1 MWIVAGIDE
10 AGYGPVLGP
19 LVVSLSA
26 FAVPE
31 ELAGGSLWS
40 ALAGAVG
47 RRPARRGGKVAI
59 GDSKKLYVRRDGGG
73 LVHLER
79 GVLGML
85 AAAGRAARSLDE
97 LLARLAPAARRER
110 QLYPWYAG
118 CDVPVPRDL
127 SDVDVALAANMV
139 KVALHSASVRLLDM
153 RCEVVFAGRFNELVG
168 ATRNKA
174 TASLDVI
181 SRHLMGLWR
190 RPDAR
195 RIHVV
200 VDRQGGRVRYLAPL
214 RRVFASCEFAVLAE
228 APAASAYR
236 IAAGGREMEVRFVV
250 NAEDRHL
257 PAALASMTSKYLRE
271 LFMGLLNAF
280 WARHVPELAPTA
292 GYYADGRRFIRQ
304 VGPALQ
310 RLGIDAGLL
319 VRSR

>member
-19 LVVSLSA
+19 LVVSSSA

-31 ELAGGSLWS
+31 ELAGPSLWS
-40 ALAGAVG
+40 VLAQAVG
-47 RRPARRGGKVAI
+47 RRPAKRGAKVAI

-85 AAAGRAARSLDE
+85 GAGGWQVRSLGE
-97 LLARLAPAARRER
+97 LLARLAPAARGETD
-110 QLYPWYAG
+110 LYPWYAG
-118 CDVPVPRDL
+118 RDVPLPRDL
-127 SDVDVALAANMV
+127 APIDVALAANML
-139 KVALHSASVRLLDM
+139 KAALGSAGVRLLGM
-153 RCEVVFAGRFNELVG
+153 RCEVVFAGRFNQLVG

-174 TASLDVI
+174 TASFDLI

-190 RPDAR
+190 RSEAR

-214 RRVFASCEFAVLAE
+214 RRVFATCEFAVLGE

-236 IAAGGREMEVRFVV
+236 IAEGGREMEVRFVV
-250 NAEDRHL
+250 GAEDRHL
-257 PAALASMTSKYLRE
+257 PVALASMASKYVRE

-280 WARHVPELAPTA
+280 WACHVPELAPTA

-304 VGPALQ
+304 VGPALE